1 VSARLP
7 ATPSDGTQVGLN
19 VGMWE
24 LDRAFRVADKGD
36 WGEPAC
42 VGWAA

>member
-1 VSARLP
+1 
-7 ATPSDGTQVGLN
+7 

-36 WGEPAC
+36 WGEPDC
-42 VGWAA
+42 LGWAA